1 MGANERSPRRIWIL
15 AAAAGAGAILLAGLL
30 FRAPGPGTGDRAP
43 SGPRPSVGVAPAD
56 SVLTEEADLFDR
68 TPLFLPT
75 RWNSAEKELPSRDP
89 SGGFTGY
96 PDKLFFNGDELD
108 LGLPAPISVPGSLPD
123 ALGENPPGDPYLGIG
138 RTGYRPEPLPARGA
152 YVEISEAGS
161 GGRVFS
167 RSLTD
172 ARPPGDGSW
181 QPMEFLVAV
190 DPAGLVG
197 PPVLTVPSGQEGVDA
212 YFGHYLAGV
221 LRVGDRLLPGF
232 YKITVGP

>member
-1 MGANERSPRRIWIL
+1 MAADERSPRRIWIL
-15 AAAAGAGAILLAGLL
+15 AGAAGAGAVVLAGLL
-30 FRAPGPGTGDRAP
+30 FRSPGPGVPGGGAARA
-43 SGPRPSVGVAPAD
+43 RPTVGMASAD

-75 RWNSAEKELPSRDP
+75 RWNSAEKDLPSSDP

-96 PDKLFFNGDELD
+96 PDKLFFNGDDLN
-108 LGLPAPISVPGSLPD
+108 LGLPPPIGVPRRPAD
-123 ALGENPPGDPYLGIG
+123 ALAANPPGDPFLGIG
-138 RTGYRPEPLPARGA
+138 RTGYRPEPLPGRGA

-161 GGRVFS
+161 GARVFS
-167 RSLTD
+167 RALGG

-181 QPMEFLVAV
+181 QPMEFLIAV

-212 YFGHYLAGV
+212 YFRRYLADE
-221 LRVGDRLLPGF
+221 LRVGDRLSPGF
-232 YKITVGP
+232 YRISVGP

>member
-1 MGANERSPRRIWIL
+1 
-15 AAAAGAGAILLAGLL
+15 
-30 FRAPGPGTGDRAP
+30 
-43 SGPRPSVGVAPAD
+43 VAPAD

-75 RWNSAEKELPSRDP
+75 RWNSAEKELPSSDP

-108 LGLPAPISVPGSLPD
+108 LGLPAPISLPGRLPD

-152 YVEISEAGS
+152 YVEISEAGT
-161 GGRVFS
+161 GRNVFT
-167 RSLTD
+167 RSLDD

-212 YFGHYLAGV
+212 YFGRYLSGI

-232 YKITVGP
+232 YRISVGP